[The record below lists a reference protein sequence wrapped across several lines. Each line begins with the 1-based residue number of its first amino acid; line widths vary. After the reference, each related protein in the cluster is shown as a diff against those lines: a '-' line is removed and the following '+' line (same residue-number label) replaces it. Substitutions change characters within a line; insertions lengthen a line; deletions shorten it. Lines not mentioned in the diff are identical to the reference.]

1 MQRCLAFL
9 ALASLG
15 CGQSH
20 DPDAGVDAGPR
31 ILGSCEEFLEAEDGA
46 FCEDIG
52 RSCGEPGWCPRDF
65 VRCADGYITRE
76 LFDGP
81 YEDPADDPRSCP
93 RGTADVTAG
102 ELRFDDGVVQVQD
115 GFVQELTVVLTAGA
129 PFYECSFPFLV
140 TRFGPAPEGYEGTL
154 ETAGRLA
161 FEDHDVEIRGTVTV
175 LSYEAPPLAEDRVL
189 EATLSM
195 SGTGPSGSVQVDGS
209 FALSECRPL
218 YIHSI

>member
-1 MQRCLAFL
+1 MQRWLAFL
-9 ALASLG
+9 ALVSLG

-31 ILGSCEEFLEAEDGA
+31 ILASCEEFLEAEDGA
-46 FCEDIG
+46 PCEDIG

-65 VRCADGYITRE
+65 VRCADGRITRE
-76 LFDGP
+76 LFMGP
-81 YEDPADDPRSCP
+81 YEDPADDPRTCAH
-93 RGTADVTAG
+93 GTADVTAG
-102 ELRFDDGVVQVQD
+102 VLRFDDGVVQVQN
-115 GFVQELTVVLTAGA
+115 GFTQALTVVLTAGA

-140 TRFGPAPEGYEGTL
+140 THFSPGVEGYEGAL

-175 LSYEAPPLAEDRVL
+175 LSYEATPFGEDSVL

-195 SGTGPSGSVQVDGS
+195 SGTGPSGPVQVDGS